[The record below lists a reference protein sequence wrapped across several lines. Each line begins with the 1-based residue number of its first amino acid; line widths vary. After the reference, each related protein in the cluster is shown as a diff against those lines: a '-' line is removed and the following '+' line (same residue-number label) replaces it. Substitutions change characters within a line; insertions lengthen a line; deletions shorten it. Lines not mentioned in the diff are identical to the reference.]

1 MAMQMAQYQAR
12 IEIEDAELFNA
23 KDELRRFRMRRELF
37 ESILN
42 AFVNHDHYFAR
53 KIDVTGRQGLS
64 PHQKLISAFC
74 MLANKCST
82 DSTDEYCRLVK
93 STAIENLKH
102 FCKAVEAIYEATY
115 LRRPNREDLKRLLS
129 KYKVN
134 GNRYKLGYYLTD
146 GIYPSWSTFVKKI
159 SHPDSAKK
167 KLFSQR
173 QESYRKDVE
182 RVFGILQARSA
193 IVRRLARFWQIE
205 DLHLIMM
212 TCIILHNMIVEDEYI
227 EIEEDSD
234 GDVDDDQPTH
244 ARSIARDIEY
254 LAPTTYETR
263 QDRSP

>member
-129 KYKVN
+129 KADKR
-134 GNRYKLGYYLTD
+134 GFPGMIGSLD
-146 GIYPSWSTFVKKI
+146 
-159 SHPDSAKK
+159 
-167 KLFSQR
+167 
-173 QESYRKDVE
+173 
-182 RVFGILQARSA
+182 
-193 IVRRLARFWQIE
+193 
-205 DLHLIMM
+205 
-212 TCIILHNMIVEDEYI
+212 CIH
-227 EIEEDSD
+227 
-234 GDVDDDQPTH
+234 
-244 ARSIARDIEY
+244 
-254 LAPTTYETR
+254 
-263 QDRSP
+263 